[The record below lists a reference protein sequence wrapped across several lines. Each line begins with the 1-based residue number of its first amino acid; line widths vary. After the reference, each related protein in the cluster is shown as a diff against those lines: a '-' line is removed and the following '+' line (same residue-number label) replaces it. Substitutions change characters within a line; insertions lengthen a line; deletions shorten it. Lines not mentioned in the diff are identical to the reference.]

1 MRRPLIIAGL
11 AAVIAAMPAAAAEPD
26 SAASAFMK
34 CARISNDGQRLLCYD
49 RLATD
54 LIELGLTARGG
65 LPDVSTPAS
74 PSPASATTAAP
85 ATPTTGAPTTGT
97 PAAAEAAPE
106 TAASDTDQFGMER
119 VKGGAGTDI
128 EEIQSRYAGEF
139 TGWDGKTVFELE
151 NGQVWQQVGS
161 GRMSYRT
168 VNPMITI
175 KRAFMGSYLLKVEGR
190 NKSVRVK
197 RIR

>member
-1 MRRPLIIAGL
+1 MSKPLIIAGL
-11 AAVIAAMPAAAAEPD
+11 AALVASAAVSAAESD

-65 LPDVSTPAS
+65 LPDAAS
-74 PSPASATTAAP
+74 PAAAGATAAP
-85 ATPTTGAPTTGT
+85 APDPEAAQ
-97 PAAAEAAPE
+97 PAATEAPE
-106 TAASDTDQFGMER
+106 QAAASGSDQFGVER
-119 VKGGAGTDI
+119 MDDAPGTEVDK
-128 EEIQSRYAGEF
+128 IQSRYVGEF

-151 NGQVWQQVGS
+151 NGQVWQQSGS
-161 GRMSYRT
+161 GRMTYR
-168 VNPMITI
+168 VANPMITI

-197 RIR
+197 RIK

>member
-1 MRRPLIIAGL
+1 MSKPLIIAGL
-11 AAVIAAMPAAAAEPD
+11 AALLVSAPVSAAESD

-65 LPDVSTPAS
+65 LPDAAS
-74 PSPASATTAAP
+74 PAAPSAAGATAAP
-85 ATPTTGAPTTGT
+85 APDPEAAR
-97 PAAAEAAPE
+97 PAATEAPE
-106 TAASDTDQFGMER
+106 QAAASGSDQFGVER
-119 VKGGAGTDI
+119 MDDAPGTEVDK
-128 EEIQSRYAGEF
+128 IQSRYVGEF

-151 NGQVWQQVGS
+151 NGQVWQQSGS
-161 GRMSYRT
+161 GRMTYRVT
-168 VNPMITI
+168 NPMITI

-197 RIR
+197 RIK

>member
-1 MRRPLIIAGL
+1 MSKPLIMAGL
-11 AAVIAAMPAAAAEPD
+11 AALVVSPQAPAAEPD

-65 LPDVSTPAS
+65 LP
-74 PSPASATTAAP
+74 AAP
-85 ATPTTGAPTTGT
+85 AAAPKSVAGKSAAAPAASPQQTETAP

-106 TAASDTDQFGMER
+106 AVVSSADQFGVER
-119 VKGGAGTDI
+119 VEGAAGTDI
-128 EEIQSRYAGEF
+128 DKIQSRYVGEF

-151 NGQVWQQVGS
+151 NGQIWQQSGS
-161 GRMSYRT
+161 GRMTYRT

-197 RIR
+197 RIK

>member
-1 MRRPLIIAGL
+1 MSKPLIIAGL
-11 AAVIAAMPAAAAEPD
+11 AALVAPPPAPAAEPD

-65 LPDVSTPAS
+65 LPDVAS
-74 PSPASATTAAP
+74 PAAPGAAGATAAAP
-85 ATPTTGAPTTGT
+85 AAPAPDPEAAR
-97 PAAAEAAPE
+97 PAATEAPQQA
-106 TAASDTDQFGMER
+106 AASSADQFGVER
-119 VKGGAGTDI
+119 MDDAPGTDVDK
-128 EEIQSRYAGEF
+128 IQSRYVGEF

-151 NGQVWQQVGS
+151 NGQVWQQSGS
-161 GRMSYRT
+161 GRMTYRI

-197 RIR
+197 RIK

>member
-1 MRRPLIIAGL
+1 MSKPLIMAGL
-11 AAVIAAMPAAAAEPD
+11 AALVVSAQAPAAEPD

-65 LPDVSTPAS
+65 LP
-74 PSPASATTAAP
+74 AAP
-85 ATPTTGAPTTGT
+85 AAAPKGGAGKGAAA
-97 PAAAEAAPE
+97 PAASPQQTETAPPATAEAAPE
-106 TAASDTDQFGMER
+106 TAVSSADQFGVER
-119 VKGGAGTDI
+119 VEGAAGTDI
-128 EEIQSRYAGEF
+128 DEIQSRYVGEF

-151 NGQVWQQVGS
+151 NGQIWQQSGS
-161 GRMSYRT
+161 GRMTYRV

-197 RIR
+197 RIK